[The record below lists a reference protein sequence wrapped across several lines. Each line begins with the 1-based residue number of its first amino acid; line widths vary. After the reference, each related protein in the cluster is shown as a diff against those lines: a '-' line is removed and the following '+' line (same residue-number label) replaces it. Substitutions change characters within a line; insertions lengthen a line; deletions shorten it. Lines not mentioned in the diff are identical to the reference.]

1 MNKRYKLYWI
11 YDDRQAADPVKDGY
25 VGITTESIEKRLEAH
40 KKLKYNAGSTTTYP
54 RKMYSILKDIPEEH
68 IKIKEICW
76 STCEDMICKV
86 EEAFRPTANIGWNT
100 YKGGKKIGK
109 TRPFTITRPDGTTK
123 DYRTYV
129 EAREDGYN
137 DANICRA
144 LSPKYPNNK
153 TFNGGCTAIYI

>member
-25 VGITTESIEKRLEAH
+25 VGITTESIEKRLDKH
-40 KKLKYNAGSTTTYP
+40 KNTEFNAGSVSTYP

-100 YKGGKKIGK
+100 YKGGKRIGK
-109 TRPFTITRPDGTTK
+109 TRPLLLRDLTGPRRTTEHTLK
-123 DYRTYV
+123 PAKMATMMR
-129 EAREDGYN
+129 
-137 DANICRA
+137 
-144 LSPKYPNNK
+144 
-153 TFNGGCTAIYI
+153 IYAVR